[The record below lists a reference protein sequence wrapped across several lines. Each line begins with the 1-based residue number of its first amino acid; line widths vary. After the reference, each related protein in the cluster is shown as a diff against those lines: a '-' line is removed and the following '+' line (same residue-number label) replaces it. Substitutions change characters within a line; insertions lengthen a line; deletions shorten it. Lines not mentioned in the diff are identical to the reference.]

1 MSDGL
6 AVERD
11 RVVQLH
17 YTIRDEDGAAVEQSH
32 ADEPLAILH
41 GHGNV
46 LPAIEQALVG
56 RHAGDRLE
64 VTLAPADAFGER
76 RPDWTQRVSKKY
88 VPNAARL
95 RPGMSIRLQTDQGP
109 RPVTVVKVGGKV
121 VDVDLNHPLA
131 GRTLTFA
138 IEVIGVREASAEEL
152 EHRHVHGPGGHH
164 H

>member
-56 RHAGDRLE
+56 RHAGDRL
-64 VTLAPADAFGER
+64 A
-76 RPDWTQRVSKKY
+76 DWTQRVSKKY

-138 IEVIGVREASAEEL
+138 IEVIGVREATAGEL